1 MLEIVWKHV
10 ANETENIIVLQQE
23 GTTQPLFVLNVTIFQ
38 KNAVNAG
45 KECSFRGKQE

>member
-1 MLEIVWKHV
+1 MLEIVRKHV
-10 ANETENIIVLQQE
+10 ANETENIVLQQE

-45 KECSFRGKQE
+45 EECSFRGKQE